1 MEQVSFKKRNFSEV
15 LVLVLG
21 ELKVQVVWKGRRW
34 MAVEADA
41 ETKPKKKSLR
51 LGSHFLFLW
60 LFTSVNLK
68 VLFLRCFLIP
78 LVYSYFCILFP
89 LLTLHSLSEIFI
101 YYTIVDL
108 QHYISFKYTAK

>member
-1 MEQVSFKKRNFSEV
+1 MEGLISKSKVPTSSEEKGVEQVFFKKRNFSEV

-34 MAVEADA
+34 MAVEADP

-68 VLFLRCFLIP
+68 VLFCREAI
-78 LVYSYFCILFP
+78 
-89 LLTLHSLSEIFI
+89 
-101 YYTIVDL
+101 
-108 QHYISFKYTAK
+108 